1 MTTQASFAL
10 LQGASEIRVALV
22 TDGPRIAG
30 LVTEVY
36 PPPVV
41 DGQPLF
47 DYGKQVQHLVH
58 ELETAEEGVIVAEN
72 DHMKQEVVVSRLRTE
87 RDKKVDDNHEKLVAA
102 RQGLAGVQGVKG
114 SFEATFVS
122 GTAPR
127 RPKRLLG
134 QLTQS
139 VTLLHEPAVEPRKAK
154 VAGFDVDYTAVAEDL
169 EAGRLDLQVT
179 VDRLD
184 EENKRAEGTMLAR
197 RKVIAELR
205 GTVIWAGR
213 TAEGLFER
221 AGEHELAKRI
231 RTSTRRPLRPAEEA
245 VGDAPVAGEAPAV
258 GDSAGSEAAAEPDGA
273 SESQTSDS

>member
-30 LVTEVY
+30 LVTEMH

-47 DYGKQVQHLVH
+47 DYDKQVQHLVH

-134 QLTQS
+134 QLSQS

-245 VGDAPVAGEAPAV
+245 VADAPVAGEAPAV
-258 GDSAGSEAAAEPDGA
+258 GDSAGSEPAAEPDGT